1 MKKIKQKKFDW
12 LLWKSVQ
19 DTSNDGPAL
28 NETFFGKN
36 VLGYFYRNYEISQTV
51 QLYNVF
57 ALKFL
62 PKDLMRSLL
71 WRFWWTSFSIPIG
84 ALLFDLHSKLGKMKN
99 REKGIISL

>member
-19 DTSNDGPAL
+19 DILNDGPAL

-57 ALKFL
+57 A
-62 PKDLMRSLL
+62 
-71 WRFWWTSFSIPIG
+71 
-84 ALLFDLHSKLGKMKN
+84 
-99 REKGIISL
+99 

>member
-36 VLGYFYRNYEISQTV
+36 VLGYFYRNYEISQSV
-51 QLYNVF
+51 QLFN
-57 ALKFL
+57 A
-62 PKDLMRSLL
+62 
-71 WRFWWTSFSIPIG
+71 
-84 ALLFDLHSKLGKMKN
+84 
-99 REKGIISL
+99 